1 MIVLIVSKANHLSV
15 SKLFTNL
22 KIKTWSTKLDI
33 HCYCKKFHATAS
45 GAPLFLY
52 DASQDFEIEATK
64 VLHVGYHKNSLVTFN
79 DSENEEREDVS
90 SSIKWKFCTQCNSRM
105 YHESDKLPGVLVFTV
120 SFSTAKDSGLVKE
133 GQTISRGD
141 IAQSNIF

>member
-1 MIVLIVSKANHLSV
+1 MGNASPSRGVFFK
-15 SKLFTNL
+15 KTNE
-22 KIKTWSTKLDI
+22 WSNKLDI
-33 HCYCKKFHATAS
+33 NCYCKKFQAKAS

-64 VLHVGYHKNSLVTFN
+64 VLHVGYHRDALIRFN
-79 DSENEEREDVS
+79 DSENEEREDIS
-90 SSIKWKFCTQCNSRM
+90 SNIRWKFCTHCNSRM

-120 SFSTAKDSGLVKE
+120 PYSAAKDSGLIKE
-133 GQTISRGD
+133 GQAISRGD